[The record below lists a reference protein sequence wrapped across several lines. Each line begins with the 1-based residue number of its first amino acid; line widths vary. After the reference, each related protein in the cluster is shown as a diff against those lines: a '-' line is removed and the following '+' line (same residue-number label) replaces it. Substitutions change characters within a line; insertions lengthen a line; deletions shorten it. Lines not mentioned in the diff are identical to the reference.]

1 MMMVRTWF
9 ITGVGSGLGKA
20 LAVAALG
27 QGDKVAG
34 TLRDESARVAF
45 EALAP
50 GRAFGYR
57 LDLSDEIAARETLE
71 RAERVTGGINV
82 LVNNAGYGLIGA
94 IEEASS
100 AEIRRQFDVNVFAP
114 IALIQTVLPFMR
126 ARKSGLII
134 NVTSVSGLATWVGT
148 GHYCASKYAL
158 EAIGETLIEEVRPL
172 GIKVINIEP
181 GGMRTDYASRSS
193 TRAAKRIEA
202 YKDTAGMSERI
213 LADHAGH
220 EPGDPN
226 KIARIILGVAAMKD
240 PPLNLLLGADAML
253 YATRKLGQLQ
263 AEIGKWAPLTFSTAF
278 DE

>member
-1 MMMVRTWF
+1 MMVRTWF

-71 RAERVTGGINV
+71 RAERVTGGIDV

-100 AEIRRQFDVNVFAP
+100 AEIRRQFDINVFAP

-126 ARKSGLII
+126 GRKSGLII

-148 GHYCASKYAL
+148 GHYCASKHAL

-181 GGMRTDYASRSS
+181 GGMRTDYAGRSS

>member
-57 LDLSDEIAARETLE
+57 LDLSDEIAARETLK
-71 RAERVTGGINV
+71 RAERVTGGIDV

-100 AEIRRQFDVNVFAP
+100 AEIRRQFDV
-114 IALIQTVLPFMR
+114 
-126 ARKSGLII
+126 
-134 NVTSVSGLATWVGT
+134 
-148 GHYCASKYAL
+148 
-158 EAIGETLIEEVRPL
+158 
-172 GIKVINIEP
+172 
-181 GGMRTDYASRSS
+181 
-193 TRAAKRIEA
+193 
-202 YKDTAGMSERI
+202 
-213 LADHAGH
+213 
-220 EPGDPN
+220 
-226 KIARIILGVAAMKD
+226 
-240 PPLNLLLGADAML
+240 
-253 YATRKLGQLQ
+253 
-263 AEIGKWAPLTFSTAF
+263 
-278 DE
+278 